1 MKKLLI
7 LLLLVFVAC
16 EIEYDGETKL
26 IVKGVILD
34 ENNNPISNQ
43 NIKLFVSRESASIP
57 FVFYLPS
64 ENNFIGKTKTN
75 LSGEFIMAIPKP
87 TNNYSE
93 ILLVINEDQNQYNR
107 KQLRNI
113 QIDDFENSE
122 LNIGIRKIYN
132 TSNLVN
138 LEVTINQT
146 NFNKELIKIEYLG
159 EIANEIEYLNPL
171 EGSNLYYEK
180 KKKVSKNQSLT
191 IRYTLKNYSTN
202 ENEIVEDTILIDSS
216 PVINYTLNF

>member
-7 LLLLVFVAC
+7 ILLLVFVAC

-26 IVKGVILD
+26 IVKGIILD

-43 NIKLFVSRESASIP
+43 NIKLFVTRESSSIP

-64 ENNFIGKTKTN
+64 ESNFIGRAKTN
-75 LSGEFIMAIPKP
+75 LLGEFIMAIPKP

-93 ILLVINEDQNQYNR
+93 ILLLINDDANQYNK

-122 LNIGIRKIYN
+122 LNILSRKIYN
-132 TSNLVN
+132 TSNLVH

-146 NFNKELIKIEYLG
+146 DFSKELIKIEYIGNL
-159 EIANEIEYLNPL
+159 ANEVEYLNPL
-171 EGSNLYYEK
+171 EGSNLYYELN
-180 KKKVSKNQSLT
+180 KKVSKNQSLV
-191 IRYTLKNYSTN
+191 IRYTLKNYNTN
-202 ENEIVEDTILIDSS
+202 ENEVVEDTILIDSS
-216 PVINYTLNF
+216 PLVNYTLNF